1 MVRLFLLIL
10 LAAASYC
17 VPGAARAQN
26 AETFT
31 ALQTFGEHVA
41 AGEMALARV
50 QGEALLGRLDADVPV
65 EIRAD
70 LLAQLADVQA
80 ATGATSAATASLADA
95 QPLREQILG
104 NDSPDLVSLLERRA
118 RLLADERR
126 YDEAIALLERAQRL
140 GEDAYGEGHASVLA
154 TLGLRREIEQQAGRS
169 EAAEQTEALIERR
182 SQRSRATPLTRG
194 DRRTER
200 RYMSQLGAATVRVYY
215 GTNRKPSGDTR
226 PVLFYGKERGELQYG
241 YVDVS
246 IPKSHREGELE
257 TQSRWSLLT
266 YFAASSEARQHYVL
280 LQSVAPLPA
289 DRFVQALRE
298 ELGAQRLKDVFIFV
312 HGFNSSFE
320 DAARRTAQLA
330 YDLDFDGVPM
340 FFSWPSQAS
349 TTAYTVDEAAV
360 NVSGRRMAEFLERV
374 MQESGAQRVHL
385 IAHSMGNRALIEAL
399 QTYLGKR
406 RPEERQN
413 LFGQIIFT
421 APDVDRDYFV
431 EAVDALR
438 PAAVRTT
445 LYASNNDLA
454 LKTSQKIHG
463 APRAGLAGSGIVTL
477 PGIDTIDM
485 SGIEADLLGHSYFA
499 VNSGAIYD
507 LFRLLWRSDPPPR
520 RCGLGD
526 SGGAGP
532 TVWRF
537 NAAQCAGPDLLQ
549 AGLLAKRF
557 GDRAR
562 NRVRARLQQLTD
574 PAQKQEW
581 NRILER
587 LNDILPGVP

>member
-1 MVRLFLLIL
+1 ML
-10 LAAASYC
+10 LAAAALC
-17 VPGAARAQN
+17 VSSGVRAQST
-26 AETFT
+26 EEFT
-31 ALQTFGEHVA
+31 ALQAFGERMA
-41 AGEMALARV
+41 ASEFAVARV
-50 QGEALLGRLDADVPV
+50 QGEALVARLGADVPA

-70 LLAQLADVQA
+70 LLTQLVEAQA
-80 ATGATSAATASLADA
+80 ATGAAPEANVSWAAAL
-95 QPLREQILG
+95 PLREQLAG
-104 NDSPDLVSLLERRA
+104 VDSPDLVPVLERGA
-118 RLLADERR
+118 QLLAAVQRF
-126 YDEAIALLERAQRL
+126 DEALALLERARL
-140 GEDAYGEGHASVLA
+140 IGERAGGEGHASVLA
-154 TLGLRREIEQQAGRS
+154 TLELRRSILLQAGRDD
-169 EAAEQTEALIERR
+169 AAEQTAQLIETR
-182 SQRSRATPLTRG
+182 SQRSRATPLTRM
-194 DRRTER
+194 DRKTER
-200 RYMSQLGAATVRVYY
+200 RYLAEQGAATVRVYY

-226 PVLFYGKERGELQYG
+226 PERFYGKERGELQYG

-246 IPKSHREGELE
+246 IPEIHQEGELE

-266 YFAASSEARQHYVL
+266 YFAQGTDARRRYVL
-280 LQSVAPLPA
+280 LQKVAPLPA
-289 DRFVQALRE
+289 DRFAQALRQDI
-298 ELGAQRLKDVFIFV
+298 GAQRLKDVFVFV

-360 NVSGRRMAEFLERV
+360 NVSGRRMAEFLDRV
-374 MQESGAQRVHL
+374 VQESGAQRVHL

-399 QTYLGKR
+399 QTYLAKR
-406 RPEERQN
+406 KPDERHD
-413 LFGQIIFT
+413 LFGQVIFT

-463 APRAGLAGSGIVTL
+463 APRAGLAGSGIIAL

-526 SGGAGP
+526 TGGAGHP
-532 TVWRF
+532 VWRF
-537 NAAQCAGPDLLQ
+537 DSTQCAGPDLLQ
-549 AGLLAKRF
+549 AGVLAKRF

-587 LNDILPGVP
+587 LNDLLPGVP